1 MGGHPEGHR
10 GQDHARFDSLVCV
23 STTHTNRELTPWTRQ
38 SPNFMA
44 FFPASSSFPG
54 ILGEMYSSAF
64 TAAAFNWLCSP
75 AITELETIVLDW
87 LAELLALP
95 PCYLSAGEGGGV
107 IQGTASE
114 AIIVV
119 MVAARDRCLR
129 MLAEG
134 LDGGEREERIN
145 MSRGKLVALGSTM
158 SHSSTQK
165 AALIAGVRYRS
176 VPVSAEDDF
185 SMRGETLKITLEQC
199 RRDGLVPFFLT
210 TTMGTTST
218 CAVDNFA
225 EIVEVVAGYSKIWT
239 HVDAAYAGSALVCE
253 EYKHHAEHFGA
264 FDSFDVNVH
273 KWLLTNF
280 DARYGLGRAICDFS

>member
-1 MGGHPEGHR
+1 M
-10 GQDHARFDSLVCV
+10 
-23 STTHTNRELTPWTRQ
+23 
-38 SPNFMA
+38 
-44 FFPASSSFPG
+44 
-54 ILGEMYSSAF
+54 LGELYSSAF

-114 AIIVV
+114 AIVVV

-129 MLAEG
+129 MSAEG
-134 LDGGEREERIN
+134 LHGEEKEERIG
-145 MSRGKLVALGSTM
+145 MLRGKLVALGSSM

-176 VPVSAEDDF
+176 VPVSVEEDF
-185 SMRGETLKITLEQC
+185 SMTGEGLKTTLEQC

-218 CAVDNFA
+218 CAVDKFA
-225 EIVEVVAGYSKIWT
+225 EIAEVVAGYTKVWT

-253 EYKHHAEHFGA
+253 EYQHHAEHFKA
-264 FDSFDVNVH
+264 FDSFNFNAH

-280 DARYGLGRAICDFS
+280 DARYVAAAASSVTPADWIPVAST